1 MNIADIWQQIY
12 DMLLQQTP
20 GSNVVGFNV
29 HMKGAVPV
37 SMDENK
43 FTVSVPMEINK
54 NMIAFRY
61 KESIEAALER
71 ITGIKLELVILLDS
85 ELEIENQQ
93 TQNSGITFTPQSFI
107 EEAQRYNSI
116 NPKFTFENFVVGSS
130 NEYAYNAA
138 YTCARNPG
146 YYNPLFIYGNSGLGK
161 THLMHAIGNRTLDL
175 NNGAKVMYVTSEDFT
190 NEFIKSIGDKT
201 TDKFRKKYREVDVL
215 LVDDIQFIETK
226 DATQEEFFHTFN
238 SLTNL
243 NKQIVLTSDRKPT
256 ELLTL
261 EERLRT
267 RFSGGYTIDISLPNF
282 ETRVAILQKKA
293 AQHNVKIDDSVLNY
307 IAKKIKSNVRELEGI
322 LIKMI
327 SIAQISNIEYD
338 ISLADDV
345 IRAFLPHGGN
355 IKITPELI
363 IKKVS
368 TFYNLTKNEIIGQ
381 SRVKNI
387 SFPRQIAMYLCAE
400 LADMNFS
407 MIGKSFGNKDRT
419 TVMHNVRKIKSILD
433 SNSDDKLNNDIR
445 KIIKDLKNDNA

>member
-1 MNIADIWQQIY
+1 MNITDIWQQTYNI
-12 DMLLQQTP
+12 LLASSS
-20 GSNVVGFNV
+20 GSNIVGFNV
-29 HMKGAVPV
+29 HMKGIVPV
-37 SMDENK
+37 SMSDK
-43 FTVSVPMEINK
+43 TFTVSVPMEINK
-54 NMIAFRY
+54 NMVTFRY
-61 KESIEAALER
+61 KESIESALER
-71 ITGIKLELVILLDS
+71 VTGTKLSLSVILDS
-85 ELEIENQQ
+85 DIHYIEMPEIE
-93 TQNSGITFTPQSFI
+93 
-107 EEAQRYNSI
+107 EEMVQHEELLKSI

-138 YTCARNPG
+138 YTSARNPG

-161 THLMHAIGNRTLDL
+161 THLMQAIGNRILDF
-175 NNGAKVMYVTSEDFT
+175 NNNAKVMYVTSEDFT
-190 NEFIKSIGDKT
+190 NEFIKSIAEKT

-238 SLTNL
+238 SLFNM
-243 NKQIVLTSDRKPT
+243 NKQIVITSDRKPT

-261 EERLRT
+261 QERLRT
-267 RFSGGYTIDISLPNF
+267 RFSGGYTIDIALPNF

-293 AQHNVKIDDSVLNY
+293 SQHNVKINDNVLNY
-307 IAKKIKSNVRELEGI
+307 IAQKIKSNVRELEGI

-338 ISLADDV
+338 IPLADDV

-355 IKITPELI
+355 VKITPERI
-363 IKKVS
+363 IEKVATFYSIKKE
-368 TFYNLTKNEIIGQ
+368 EIIGQ

-387 SFPRQIAMYLCAE
+387 SLPRQIAMYLCVE

-407 MIGKSFGNKDRT
+407 MIGKNFGNKDRT
-419 TVMHNVRKIKSILD
+419 TVMHNVKKIKSTLD

-445 KIIKDLKNDNA
+445 KIIKDLKNND

>member
-1 MNIADIWQQIY
+1 MNITDIWQKTY
-12 DMLLQQTP
+12 DILLSSLS
-20 GSNVVGFNV
+20 GSNIVGFNV
-29 HMKGAVPV
+29 HMKGIVPV
-37 SMDENK
+37 SMNDK
-43 FTVSVPMEINK
+43 TFTVSVPMEINK
-54 NMIAFRY
+54 NMVTFRY
-61 KESIEAALER
+61 KDSIESALER
-71 ITGIKLELVILLDS
+71 VTGVKMGLSVILDS
-85 ELEIENQQ
+85 DIHFEEMSEIDEEILQHEELLK
-93 TQNSGITFTPQSFI
+93 
-107 EEAQRYNSI
+107 SI

-138 YTCARNPG
+138 YTSARNPG

-161 THLMHAIGNRTLDL
+161 THLMQAIGNRVLDL
-175 NNGAKVMYVTSEDFT
+175 NNNAKVMYVTSEDFT
-190 NEFIKSIGDKT
+190 NEFIKSLQTKT

-238 SLTNL
+238 SLFNL
-243 NKQIVLTSDRKPT
+243 NKQIVITSDRKPT

-267 RFSGGYTIDISLPNF
+267 RFSGGYTIDIALPNF

-293 AQHNVKIDDSVLNY
+293 SQHNVKINDNVLNY

-338 ISLADDV
+338 IPLADDV

-355 IKITPELI
+355 IKITPERI
-363 IKKVS
+363 IEKVA
-368 TFYNLTKNEIIGQ
+368 TFYNIRKEDIIGQ

-387 SFPRQIAMYLCAE
+387 SLPRQIAMYLCVE

-407 MIGKSFGNKDRT
+407 MIGKNFGNKDRT
-419 TVMHNVRKIKSILD
+419 TVMHNVKKIKSTLD

-445 KIIKDLKNDNA
+445 KIIKDLKNLND